1 MKNGMEDFEEIVRQH
16 QRRIYRIFVSLLHNP
31 DEADMLTQECFLRAY
46 SRRNGFRGDA
56 RPGTWLLRIAVNL
69 ARDHLKSRR
78 QGFWRR
84 LLRGRE
90 SEAQSVRDVRR
101 TPEDTILDG
110 ERVAAIWIAVEDLPV
125 RQRTVFTLRFAE
137 EMSLGEIANAM
148 NVQEGTVKAQL
159 ASAVHAVQRRL
170 KQDPTPRLRASA

>member
-1 MKNGMEDFEEIVRQH
+1 MENGMEDFEAIVRQH
-16 QRRIYRIFVSLLHNP
+16 QRRIFRVFVSLLRNP
-31 DEADMLTQECFLRAY
+31 DEADTLTQECFLRAY

-56 RPGTWLLRIAVNL
+56 SPGTWLLRIAINL

-78 QGFWRR
+78 QGFWRS

-90 SEAQSVRDVRR
+90 SEAQAVRDARR
-101 TPEDTILDG
+101 TPEDAILNG

-137 EMSLGEIANAM
+137 EMSLGEIARAM
-148 NVQEGTVKAQL
+148 NVREGTVKAQL
-159 ASAVHAVQRRL
+159 ASAVHAVRHTL
-170 KQDPTPRLRASA
+170 KPDPSRRLRASA